1 MKTPELIAA
10 TPRSVAIRL
19 ALPGARYHLDPLA
32 WTLGER
38 SGMADRVVLVLDDLE
53 PDTEYDLQVQGFVPL
68 SFQTTECTG
77 KIAAS
82 DHPTL
87 QAAIDAVPQGGTL
100 YIPPG
105 DWVSLPLFLKSDMH
119 IYLAEGACLLAPP
132 RTDAWPILPAPYG
145 TWEGEPAPTHG
156 ALVTAIGAQ
165 NLTIAGP
172 GLIDAGGAIGDWW
185 QWPKGT
191 RNGARRARGLHLINC
206 RDVILMGFTLQN
218 APSWTIHPQNCE
230 QLQALGLHIK
240 APHDS
245 PNTDG
250 LNPESSRDVL
260 IEGVR
265 FSVGDDCI
273 AIKSGKRGATTNF
286 PPTERITIRHC
297 LMERGH
303 GGVVIGS
310 EMSGGVSD
318 VTVEHCDMLG
328 TDRGLRLKTR
338 RGRGGYIRNV
348 RMAHVHMNG
357 VKVPFCANAHYHCDA
372 DGHDDWV
379 QSRNPATIGP
389 GTPRIDGI
397 HVADV
402 TIENLSV
409 ALGAFL
415 GLPESPICNVTL
427 DRIRVLSHNPT
438 ALPETPIMADRIR
451 PLRHAGIAAEQAQ
464 VTQDGQPIPPLPL
477 TESPMHLLDYADAY
491 ATRYVPYKDGD
502 WCYEDG
508 CLYRALVLLHQNTG
522 DQRWLDHLLR
532 LTKPQIAPD
541 GRLAGYSPDEF
552 NIDNILA
559 GRCLFHLADVTG
571 DPRYARAA
579 DLLASQLARHP
590 RTPSANYW
598 HKAIY
603 PQQVWLDGLYMA
615 LPFQIEYGLNHPD
628 PTLIDDAL
636 RQFESALRL
645 TRRPDGLYAHGYD
658 DARQQIW
665 ADPITGQNAALW
677 TRSLGWLAMALADAY
692 DLLPDRPQLGAHLT
706 DLLTRLAPL
715 RAPNGLWWQVTDEP
729 NLPGNY
735 PEASASAMIAYAA
748 LVAAR
753 HHLIPPGLGQAAL
766 AALHPQ
772 GHPPQLHGICE
783 VAGLGGKAL
792 RDGTAAYYLS
802 EPIVADDVKGSGPF
816 LMAIAEALRQAPA

>member
-1 MKTPELIAA
+1 MQNPELIAA

-19 ALPGARYHLDPLA
+19 AQPGAHYHLEPRPWVMGD
-32 WTLGER
+32 R
-38 SGMADRVVLVLDDLE
+38 SGIADRVVLVLDDLV
-53 PDTEYDLQVQGFVPL
+53 PNTEYHLQIHGFATF
-68 SFQTTECTG
+68 SFRTTSCAG
-77 KIAAS
+77 MIKAS
-82 DHPTL
+82 DHSTL
-87 QAAIDAVPQGGTL
+87 QAAINVVPKGGTL
-100 YIPPG
+100 FIPPG
-105 DWVSLPLFLKSDMH
+105 DWTSPPLFLKSDMH
-119 IYLAEGACLLAPP
+119 LYLAEGARLLAPP
-132 RTDAWPILPAPYG
+132 RNDQWPILPADHG
-145 TWEGEPAPTHG
+145 TWEGEPAPTHA
-156 ALVTAIGAQ
+156 ALITAIGAER
-165 NLTIAGP
+165 LTITGP
-172 GLIDAGGAIGDWW
+172 GLIDAGGANGDWW

-206 RDVILMGFTLQN
+206 RDVTLMGFTIQN
-218 APSWTIHPQNCE
+218 APSWTIHLQNCDR
-230 QLQALGLHIK
+230 LKALGLHIK

-250 LNPESSRDVL
+250 LNPESCRDVR

-273 AIKSGKRGATTNF
+273 AIKSGKRGAKTDF
-286 PPTERITIRHC
+286 PPTERIAIRHC

-338 RGRGGYIRNV
+338 RGRGGTIRNI

-379 QSRNPATIGP
+379 QSRQAAPFGP
-389 GTPRIDGI
+389 GTPRIENI
-397 HVADV
+397 HITDV

-415 GLPESPICNVTL
+415 GLPESPIRDVTL
-427 DRIRVLSHNPT
+427 DRIHILSHDPN
-438 ALPETPIMADRIR
+438 AEAEAPIMADHIR
-451 PLRHAGIAAEQAQ
+451 PLRHAGIAHEQAEILA
-464 VTQDGQPIPPLPL
+464 DGQPLPPLPL
-477 TESPMHLLDYADAY
+477 TESPMELLDYADAY
-491 ATRYVPYKDGD
+491 ATRYQPYKDGD

-508 CLYRALVLLHQNTG
+508 CLYRALVLLHQATG
-522 DQRWLDHLLR
+522 DAKWFDHLLR
-532 LTKPQIAPD
+532 LTAPQIAAD
-541 GRLAGYSPDEF
+541 GALKGYSPDEF

-571 DPRYARAA
+571 DARYEKAA
-579 DLLASQLARHP
+579 DLLASQLSRHP
-590 RTPSANYW
+590 RTASGNYW

-603 PQQVWLDGLYMA
+603 PHQVWLDGLYMA
-615 LPFQIEYGLNHPD
+615 LPFQIEYALRKPD

-645 TRRPDGLYAHGYD
+645 TLRPDGLYAHGYD
-658 DARQQIW
+658 DQRQQIW
-665 ADPITGQNAALW
+665 ADPTTGQNAALW
-677 TRSLGWLAMALADAY
+677 TRSLGWLAMALADAA
-692 DLLPDRPQLGAHLT
+692 DLLGDRPELESQLT
-706 DLLTRLAPL
+706 QLLTRLASL
-715 RAPNGLWWQVTDEP
+715 RAPNGLWWQVTDQP
-729 NLPGNY
+729 DLPGNY
-735 PEASASAMIAYAA
+735 PEASSSAMLAYAA

-753 HHLIPPGLGQAAL
+753 RGLIPPDLGQSTL
-766 AALHPQ
+766 AALRPQ
-772 GHPPQLHGICE
+772 GQPPKLQNICE

-816 LMAIAEALRQAPA
+816 LMAVAEAIAQAPA